1 MIPWRIRNFFSDHFP
16 LFYHKIINI
25 GVEVN
30 GDEYWDE
37 IYLKEWDAVGR
48 IWPTKNQ
55 LLKDNTSKTDS
66 ILDIACGTGS
76 ILRYLR
82 NHGYENLHGT
92 EISGLC
98 IDRLENLGISMFK
111 SFLPEIDCADNSF
124 DVVIASQIF
133 EHIIKRE
140 KFLSEIKRIMK
151 PGGECF
157 LFVPDNCL
165 GPIDEPSHVIK
176 FNHKSLTK
184 LVGKYFDDYTI
195 TSIKDTNFEMRI
207 LYAHIHKDTHDR

>member
-1 MIPWRIRNFFSDHFP
+1 MIPWRIKNFVSNHFP

-30 GDEYWDE
+30 SDEYWDE
-37 IYLKEWDAVGR
+37 IYRTEWDSAKR

-55 LLKDNTSKTDS
+55 LVKKETRKTDS
-66 ILDIACGTGS
+66 VLDIACGTGS
-76 ILRYLR
+76 ILRYLK
-82 NHGYENLHGT
+82 NNGYENLHGT

-98 IDRLENLGISMFK
+98 VERLENLGISMFK
-111 SFLPEIDCADNSF
+111 SFLPEINCQDNSF
-124 DVVIASQIF
+124 DVVIASQIL

-140 KFLSEIKRIMK
+140 KFLSEIKRVMK
-151 PGGECF
+151 PGGQCF

-176 FNHKSLTK
+176 FNSKSLGK
-184 LVGKYFDDYTI
+184 LIGKYFNEFTI
-195 TSIKDTNFEMRI
+195 TSIKDENFEISI
-207 LYAHIHKDTHDR
+207 LFAHIQKNLCDT